1 MVYFFHIIF
10 GYPIREELID
20 LSRSINQ
27 SLNTAFASAQM
38 EGFQITPKIEA
49 DCKMIVNGE
58 LSISEYIRRVTE
70 AKGHNDRRAGHVV
83 QP

>member
-1 MVYFFHIIF
+1 MS
-10 GYPIREELID
+10 RNID
-20 LSRSINQ
+20 Q

-49 DCKMIVNGE
+49 DCRMIVNGE
-58 LSISEYIRRVTE
+58 LSISEYIRQATE
-70 AKGHNDRRAGHVV
+70 AKGRNDRGVGYVV

>member
-1 MVYFFHIIF
+1 MS
-10 GYPIREELID
+10 RNID
-20 LSRSINQ
+20 Q

-49 DCKMIVNGE
+49 NCKMIVSGE
-58 LSISEYIRRVTE
+58 LSISEYIRQVTE
-70 AKGHNDRRAGHVV
+70 AKGRNDMGVGYVV

>member
-1 MVYFFHIIF
+1 MS
-10 GYPIREELID
+10 RNID
-20 LSRSINQ
+20 Q

-49 DCKMIVNGE
+49 DCKMIVSGE
-58 LSISEYIRRVTE
+58 LSISEYIRQVTE
-70 AKGHNDRRAGHVV
+70 AKGCNDRGVGYVV